1 MRRGQLAVRWRDF
14 AAGAAAGAAGTLAAF
29 ALRIVGG
36 APTPDEILAQ
46 WFVGRLPFPVFA
58 WLLAALQHAA
68 KPLAFALTVA
78 ATLMGC
84 GLGGLAYGRGIRAPR
99 HRSRFAQASA
109 AAVGAAALGAVVVLS
124 LRGVL
129 SAAVVAPALPLAV
142 GAALYGLL
150 LARWIPGTA
159 PARIPGTGTLSGEP
173 VGAARVARRRLLRHS
188 ALLVTGLAAAVLI
201 VRRIARAPAAARGLP
216 PEVTPNDQFY
226 QVSKNYPFDPTVD
239 RATWSLEVGGLVA
252 APLTLSYAEFL
263 RAAPPVECY
272 RTLECISNEVGG
284 DLIGNAKWKGIRVR
298 DVLALAGV
306 RPTATTVVWRSA
318 DGYRESVPLAA
329 AMDPDA
335 LLVYEMNGAALPQK
349 HGAPVRVLLPNRY
362 GMKQPKWLTAIE
374 VSRLDIMG
382 YWERQGLSKAAIV
395 KTQSAFLEAAPG
407 ALVSLGGWAFAG
419 RRGIAR
425 VEISADGGTSWIPAS
440 VSAPLDTN
448 CWQFWTAAW
457 RAPGP
462 GEYTLT
468 VRAADAAGV
477 YQAGRFRRL
486 PDGAEG
492 YDAVRV
498 HVSG

>member
-201 VRRIARAPAAARGLP
+201 VRR
-216 PEVTPNDQFY
+216 
-226 QVSKNYPFDPTVD
+226 
-239 RATWSLEVGGLVA
+239 
-252 APLTLSYAEFL
+252 
-263 RAAPPVECY
+263 
-272 RTLECISNEVGG
+272 
-284 DLIGNAKWKGIRVR
+284 
-298 DVLALAGV
+298 
-306 RPTATTVVWRSA
+306 
-318 DGYRESVPLAA
+318 
-329 AMDPDA
+329 
-335 LLVYEMNGAALPQK
+335 
-349 HGAPVRVLLPNRY
+349 
-362 GMKQPKWLTAIE
+362 
-374 VSRLDIMG
+374 
-382 YWERQGLSKAAIV
+382 
-395 KTQSAFLEAAPG
+395 
-407 ALVSLGGWAFAG
+407 
-419 RRGIAR
+419 
-425 VEISADGGTSWIPAS
+425 
-440 VSAPLDTN
+440 
-448 CWQFWTAAW
+448 
-457 RAPGP
+457 
-462 GEYTLT
+462 
-468 VRAADAAGV
+468 
-477 YQAGRFRRL
+477 
-486 PDGAEG
+486 
-492 YDAVRV
+492 
-498 HVSG
+498 